1 MSSSYTWD
9 RDRAR
14 ERIDSEIDKIKT
26 IDIRSYKKDMDLE
39 NIPTNVAYRVFGVH
53 LYADIIN
60 IGDILETTDTEGE
73 ICHKRTLRF
82 LNQHCRA
89 VQRVLNRCD
98 AKRVDFHG
106 QRLHCLVAKPYDS
119 EDDAEAK
126 RVRRAVAI
134 AQLII
139 DVLNETCDDDEQIPN
154 AKVCVGIDTGQAL
167 AVNNGRR
174 GGREPL
180 FLGEPANQAAKHS
193 ASKKAGIYL
202 TNTARTVI
210 GLAEVERSKTTALT
224 CEEIEA
230 CQRAVDLPVT
240 KAEIVKEWRQD
251 MKDNPIGKFEFS
263 GHTPPM
269 RKLVISELTP
279 ANSRRQELVSCYG
292 DIDGFTAYVASHIT
306 DNAEDVVR
314 TLHVIRSE
322 LDHTLTSDFDGRR
335 IRFIGDCLHGVL
347 CEGTAQTTY
356 TEETISGAVR
366 CAGALRSSFALAIER
381 LQHNGCETGDL
392 GIAVGIEYGPTAIS
406 RLGMQG
412 DRVRCAISR
421 AVLKSEREQARC
433 KGNQTAIGPVAYAK
447 GSKAVRKLFG
457 ENRIA
462 DDLDYVEATEQLA
475 DEGEKS
481 AQAARVE
488 AYRGSAPAVVEHLG
502 YAVRP
507 YCGR

>member
-1 MSSSYTWD
+1 MSSSHTWD
-9 RDRAR
+9 RDRAQ
-14 ERIDSEIDKIKT
+14 ERIDSEIDKVKT
-26 IDIRSYKKDMDLE
+26 IEVRSYTKDMDLE

-73 ICHKRTLRF
+73 TCHKRTLRF
-82 LNQHCRA
+82 LNQHYRA

-106 QRLHCLVAKPYDS
+106 QRLHCLVAKPYNS
-119 EDDAEAK
+119 EDGAEAK

-139 DVLNETCDDDEQIPN
+139 DVLNETGDDDEKIPN
-154 AKVCVGIDTGQAL
+154 AKLCVGIDTGQAL

-180 FLGEPANQAAKHS
+180 FLGEPANHAAKHS

-202 TNTARTVI
+202 TNAARSAI
-210 GLAEVERSKTTALT
+210 GLDEVERSKTTALT
-224 CEEIEA
+224 REEIAA
-230 CQRAVDLPVT
+230 CQKAANLPVT
-240 KAEIVKEWRQD
+240 KDEVVKEWRQD
-251 MKDNPIGKFEFS
+251 MKDHPIGKFEFS

-269 RKLVISELTP
+269 RKLVISDLTP

-292 DIDGFTAYVASHIT
+292 DIDGFTAYVGSNIT

-335 IRFIGDCLHGVL
+335 IRFIGDCIHGVL

-356 TEETISGAVR
+356 TEDTISEAVR
-366 CAGALRSSFALAIER
+366 CAGALRSSFELSLER
-381 LQHNGCETGDL
+381 LQRKGYETGDL
-392 GIAVGIEYGPTAIS
+392 GLAVGIEYGPTAIS

-433 KGNQTAIGPVAYAK
+433 KGHQTAIGQEAYDK

-457 ENRIA
+457 ENRMA
-462 DDLDYVEATEQLA
+462 DNLDYVEATEQLA
-475 DEGEKS
+475 DEGEKT
-481 AQAARVE
+481 AKAARVE
-488 AYRGSAPAVVEHLG
+488 AYRSSAPAIVQSLG
-502 YAVRP
+502 YTSRP